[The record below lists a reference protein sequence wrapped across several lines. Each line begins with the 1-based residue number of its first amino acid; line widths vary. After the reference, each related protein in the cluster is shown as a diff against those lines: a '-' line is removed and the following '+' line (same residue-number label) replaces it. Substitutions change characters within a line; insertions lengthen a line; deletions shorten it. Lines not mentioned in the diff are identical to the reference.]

1 MSRFKITI
9 QYDGTGFR
17 GWQLQK
23 SDRTVQGELESALK
37 KMNKNELI
45 RVHGSGRTD
54 TGVHATGQVAHFD
67 FSTEMDSC
75 ELKDALNGN
84 TPRDIKIMTCV
95 VVPEAFHARF
105 SATKRYYNY
114 RIRTDGFLLDRH
126 YTWQTNELDM
136 DLLTVA
142 ADYIVGD
149 HDFTSFSR
157 NNEEL
162 DHRRCIIYDS
172 VWKGHDAV
180 VNYEITGNRFLHHM
194 VRYLVGTMVEV
205 ACGKFP
211 LDRFKSLLDN
221 PTESVHIFK
230 APPKGLVLTQVDYDE

>member
-45 RVHGSGRTD
+45 RVHGAGRTD

-84 TPRDIKIMTCV
+84 TLRNDIIIIASGRMVFCWI
-95 VVPEAFHARF
+95 AI
-105 SATKRYYNY
+105 
-114 RIRTDGFLLDRH
+114 IRGIRMNWIWICL
-126 YTWQTNELDM
+126 Q
-136 DLLTVA
+136 
-142 ADYIVGD
+142 
-149 HDFTSFSR
+149 
-157 NNEEL
+157 
-162 DHRRCIIYDS
+162 
-172 VWKGHDAV
+172 
-180 VNYEITGNRFLHHM
+180 
-194 VRYLVGTMVEV
+194 
-205 ACGKFP
+205 
-211 LDRFKSLLDN
+211 
-221 PTESVHIFK
+221 
-230 APPKGLVLTQVDYDE
+230 